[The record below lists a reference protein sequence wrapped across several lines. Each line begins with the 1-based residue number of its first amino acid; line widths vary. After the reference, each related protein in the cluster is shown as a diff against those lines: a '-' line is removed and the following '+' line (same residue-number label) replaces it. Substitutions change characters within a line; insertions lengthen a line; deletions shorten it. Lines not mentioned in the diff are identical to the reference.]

1 MTIIRMIITPVLLL
15 IMTIIRFLYEKKG
28 KRAAFYIALK
38 STGSTLSAYS
48 GSPTG
53 HNQSNISFSTPRGA

>member
-1 MTIIRMIITPVLLL
+1 MIIRIIITPVLLL
-15 IMTIIRFLYEKKG
+15 LTIRTIIRFFDERK
-28 KRAAFYIALK
+28 KRAAFYIVLK